1 MRKLIA
7 AFETSVEGPTA
18 LPTGSRPGPK
28 IRLIVYPLIA
38 GKGKPLFATTDRRRG
53 LELRKCEQLQ
63 DGRLSLIYSQR

>member
-1 MRKLIA
+1 
-7 AFETSVEGPTA
+7 
-18 LPTGSRPGPK
+18 
-28 IRLIVYPLIA
+28 VYPLIA